1 LITYVLF
8 VSATWEGCYNVVT
21 SVLTVGND
29 LFAPDSKREECMLA
43 MPFWILA
50 VLSAA
55 GALAIVWVFY
65 LLVRRWL

>member
-1 LITYVLF
+1 MITYMLF
-8 VSATWEGCYNVVT
+8 MSAICKGCYNVVT
-21 SVLTVGND
+21 SELTVGND

-43 MPFWILA
+43 MPFWALA

-55 GALAIVWVFY
+55 GALAIVWVLY

>member
-1 LITYVLF
+1 MLF
-8 VSATWEGCYNVVT
+8 VSAICKGCYNVVT
-21 SVLTVGND
+21 NVLTVGND

-43 MPFWILA
+43 MPFWALA

-55 GALAIVWVFY
+55 GALAIVLVLY

>member
-1 LITYVLF
+1 MLF
-8 VSATWEGCYNVVT
+8 VSATCEGYYNVDT
-21 SVLTVGND
+21 SVLTVGNY

-43 MPFWILA
+43 MPFWVLA

-55 GALAIVWVFY
+55 GALAIVWVLY